1 MEVTNFNFVS
11 QQTNEIIIENNQHQT
26 NNFLIIP
33 DEDIDFNLN
42 VILKRCETKRI
53 QIGIY
58 NYHKHKIKCRVNVQF
73 LDQYNE
79 CDVNVIALGAD
90 QSNTQIEVE
99 ATVVSENNKIIQN
112 IKGFLFSSQAFISGL
127 PLLNIETNQIIAS
140 HGLAIGSLNKEQ
152 IFYLMSKGFD
162 KNQVKKILLLSQF
175 ENLLS
180 YCNDNEKQR
189 YLEKINNLWSNKHD

>member
-33 DEDIDFNLN
+33 DEDIDFNLS
-42 VILKRCETKRI
+42 VILKRCETKHI

-58 NYHKHKIKCRVNVQF
+58 NYHKHKIKCHINVQF

-90 QSNTQIEVE
+90 QSNTQIEVK